1 MSNEQM
7 AIEAT
12 IGIFLTGAIIAA
24 ALYVLTKGLDGI
36 SEKIK
41 KYRSGK

>member
-1 MSNEQM
+1 MSAEQM

-12 IGIFLTGAIIAA
+12 IGVLLTGSIIAA
-24 ALYVLTKGLDGI
+24 ALYVLSKGLDGI